1 VRRVGIDYEVMSK
14 ASFKAFPIASPAL
27 VEVRLTGR
35 TVEVFAEG
43 ERIAV
48 HVRSSGN
55 VSAHIA

>member
-14 ASFKAFPIASPAL
+14 ATFKAFPIASSAL

-35 TVEVFAEG
+35 TVEVCQGRAH
-43 ERIAV
+43 RRARAID
-48 HVRSSGN
+48 N